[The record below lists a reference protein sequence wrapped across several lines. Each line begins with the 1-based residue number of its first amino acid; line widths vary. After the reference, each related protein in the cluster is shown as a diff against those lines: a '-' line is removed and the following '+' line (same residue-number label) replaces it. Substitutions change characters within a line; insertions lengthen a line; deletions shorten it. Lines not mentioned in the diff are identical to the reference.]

1 MATPEPLRTTQD
13 AMLERFLARQRTKR
27 ILPFIR
33 NKRVLDF
40 GCGEHAWAANQIFFQ
55 CQSIVGVDHNYKQ
68 ITKVGNVCVYPSLAE
83 IPALSFDIILALAV
97 FEHIDP
103 SGLIKLLHSF
113 QELCSNEALIIG
125 TVPTPRA
132 RPILEFLSLKLH
144 LIDPTQIADHKV
156 YYDDLWLSAIVDYAG
171 WQLKC
176 YHKFQF
182 GCNSFFMLG
191 PRGIVLP
198 SSL

>member
-13 AMLERFLARQRTKR
+13 AVLERFLARQRTKR
-27 ILPFIR
+27 ILPFIT

-68 ITKVGNVCVYPSLAE
+68 ITKVGNVCVYPGLE
-83 IPALSFDIILALAV
+83 QIPALGFDVIMALAV

-103 SGLIKLLHSF
+103 FCFIKLLHSF
-113 QELCSNEALIIG
+113 RDLCSSEAVIIG

-144 LIDPTQIADHKV
+144 LIDSTQITDHKV
-156 YYDDLWLSAIVDYAG
+156 YYDDLWLSAIVDYSG
-171 WQLKC
+171 WQLSC
-176 YHKFQF
+176 YKKFQF
-182 GCNSFFMLG
+182 GCNSFFMLTPRSTALSG
-191 PRGIVLP
+191 P
-198 SSL
+198 